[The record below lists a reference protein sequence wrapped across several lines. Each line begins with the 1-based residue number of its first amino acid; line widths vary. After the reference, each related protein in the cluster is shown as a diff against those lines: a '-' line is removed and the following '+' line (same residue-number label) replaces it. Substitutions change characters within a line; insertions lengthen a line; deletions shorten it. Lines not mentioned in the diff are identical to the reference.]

1 MCMRDRRRGPATSS
15 IAVST
20 TVLTDGAYAV
30 PRRVIAEGGYG
41 SRFEPVKPEYPT
53 EETTCRA
60 VDART
65 RYAPAGDLNSGWRP
79 TRMTFP
85 SSSRR

>member
-1 MCMRDRRRGPATSS
+1 MCTRDRRRGPAPSC

-30 PRRVIAEGGYG
+30 PRRVISGGGYG

-53 EETTCRA
+53 KQTMCRA
-60 VDART
+60 STHGPAT
-65 RYAPAGDLNSGWRP
+65 RRPATSTAVGAEPG
-79 TRMTFP
+79 
-85 SSSRR
+85 